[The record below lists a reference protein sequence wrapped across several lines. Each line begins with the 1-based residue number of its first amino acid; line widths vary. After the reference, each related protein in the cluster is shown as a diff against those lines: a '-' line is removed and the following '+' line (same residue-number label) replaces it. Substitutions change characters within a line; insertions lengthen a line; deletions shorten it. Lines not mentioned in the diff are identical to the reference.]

1 MNFSED
7 FFEDEVRDGYLVTSK
22 MKIPAPAGYD
32 EILKCQYG
40 DYMKPVK
47 GGTWHEG
54 IYLDPDTP
62 YYITLKNNSDKKE
75 I

>member
-7 FFEDEVRDGYLVTSK
+7 FFEDEVRDGYLVTCK

-47 GGTWHEG
+47 GG
-54 IYLDPDTP
+54 DMA
-62 YYITLKNNSDKKE
+62 
-75 I
+75 